1 MSEKRSSSLLIA
13 PFQKLLRLR
22 TVRVDTL
29 VHVSIAR
36 FRSQTNKQKKTG
48 HHTVKYRVVERVETQ
63 DKNILAGPVA
73 IEQGVMVL
81 N

>member
-1 MSEKRSSSLLIA
+1 MSALLG
-13 PFQKLLRLR
+13 LDLR
-22 TVRVDTL
+22 
-29 VHVSIAR
+29 
-36 FRSQTNKQKKTG
+36 QTNKTKTG
-48 HHTVKYRVVERVETQ
+48 HHTVKYQVVERVETQ